1 LERQERMHYQ
11 ETFLEKKGGNAGMHH
26 QMFPLGGT
34 SGCRFKE
41 SNHRFFFRKSDGR
54 ESIKASFS
62 VNRVHPCGGSKAIP
76 TLH

>member
-1 LERQERMHYQ
+1 
-11 ETFLEKKGGNAGMHH
+11 MHH
-26 QMFPLGGT
+26 QMFPLGGA

-41 SNHRFFFRKSDGR
+41 SNHQFFFRKSDGK